1 MSENFISNMSEL
13 TGKTIEELT
22 SEFSDFSEIVNNQFG
37 GRLEGEELVT
47 KSESLFRQKCRSQIK
62 SDESDGSVLTKM
74 YVFGISD
81 TLDKL
86 TWQRGKAID
95 IYNINP
101 NKAIM
106 EGRVNEYR
114 VTDSGVM
121 KRSFD
126 QASQEV
132 VEKMIKDISPN
143 AEEVEELILVAP
155 VDSQKTGFG
164 GKKNDKFGQ
173 ELPLHKYSCYVHG
186 FSEIEGSDDF
196 RWTKFMLRG
205 NNSVDHGLCVNDTY
219 EFKVINM
226 SDKDSDEYNFIDTD
240 ELHAVSIDWN
250 PFDGEFV
257 EEVIETNLTPEVR
270 KIELGD
276 VEDYLKNVEYKKESR
291 KFKDWNGAILVEV
304 DISKIFIADKEG
316 YSDRMYVDDD
326 SLRWGDDDNVF
337 GNINVWVSR
346 ANEIDFG
353 EYSRV
358 LLTCYPSRGRPP
370 KDSPDGTKGRM
381 QLNAYGIYAFL
392 KYKTR
397 FELEE

>member
-1 MSENFISNMSEL
+1 MSEFLNKMSEL
-13 TGKTIEELT
+13 TDKSVEELT
-22 SEFSDFSEIVNNQFG
+22 SEFADFTEIVNSQFE

-47 KSESLFRQKCRSQIK
+47 KSESLFRQKCRSNINSNESSGAITIK
-62 SDESDGSVLTKM
+62 MFVS
-74 YVFGISD
+74 GISD
-81 TLDKL
+81 TQDKL
-86 TWQRGKAID
+86 KWQRNKALD
-95 IYNINP
+95 IYKINP

-106 EGRVNEYR
+106 EGRANEYR

-126 QASQEV
+126 QATQEV
-132 VEKMIKDISPN
+132 VEEMVKEASPN

-164 GKKNDKFGQ
+164 GKVNNNFGQ

-205 NNSVDHGLCVNDTY
+205 NNSVDHGLDVNKAY

-240 ELHAVSIDWN
+240 ELHAISIEWN
-250 PFDGEFV
+250 PFDGEFL
-257 EEVIETNLTPEVR
+257 EEVIETNLTPEIR
-270 KIELGD
+270 KVELGD
-276 VEDYLKNVEYKKESR
+276 VDDYLKNIESKKESR
-291 KFKDWNGAILVEV
+291 KFKDWNAAILVEADV
-304 DISKIFIADKEG
+304 SKIFIADKVG
-316 YSDRMYVDDD
+316 YSDRMYIDDD
-326 SLRWGDDDNVF
+326 SLRWGEDDNVF
-337 GNINVWVSR
+337 GNINVWISR
-346 ANEIDFG
+346 VNKIDFG

-370 KDSPDGTKGRM
+370 KDAPDGTKGRM
-381 QLNAYGIYAFL
+381 QLNAFGVYAFQ

-397 FELEE
+397 FEMEE